1 MQKIIFMNTLGGNAE
16 ILEAM
21 KKLRVSS
28 IHALRGKGHGFRSRF
43 LHDGCDAIDQFRP
56 MFEA

>member
-1 MQKIIFMNTLGGNAE
+1 MQKIVFMNTLGGNTE

-21 KKLRVSS
+21 KKLQVSS
-28 IHALRGKGHGFRSRF
+28 IHALRGKGHDFGSRF
-43 LHDGCDAIDQFRP
+43 LHNGCDAINQFRP